1 MQIGLPPNFSSKNSG
16 QLSTVDIVIVG
27 GGMVGA
33 SLAAALSSL
42 PLQVA
47 LVEAF
52 PTDVSQ
58 ASGYDDRAIALSYGS
73 QQILQGMGIWDEMAE
88 AANPI
93 DSIHVSD
100 RGHFGATRLNAKQ
113 QKVPALGY
121 LIQARTYSEVVDN
134 FLSKKNVQIIQP
146 AKLDAVEASEDAL
159 IVSIS
164 NGSAT
169 QKIQTKLL
177 VACDGANS
185 AVRQMADVRA
195 TTHDYQQVAIIA
207 NVTTEVLH
215 QNRAFERFTQQ
226 GPIALLPMSDNRC
239 SLVWTLTSDNY
250 QAVLDL
256 SDEAFLTALG
266 DAFGYR
272 LGRFTRVG
280 RRSSYPLKLTESAEL
295 TANRLAIIGNAAH
308 SLHPVAGQGLNLALR
323 DIADLADQIAA
334 AVKLDKDI
342 GSVEILNAYAAMR
355 QKDTSRTIQYT
366 DSLVKLFSNDGFLL
380 GHARAAG
387 LTLVDRLL
395 PLRSLLAQQSMGLV
409 NRQSRLARGLPLL
422 KGST

>member
-1 MQIGLPPNFSSKNSG
+1 MTTQTAIQKEIPAVVPIE
-16 QLSTVDIVIVG
+16 TADVVIAG

-42 PLQVA
+42 PLQIA

-52 PTDVSQ
+52 PAEVTQ
-58 ASGYDDRAIALSYGS
+58 ESGYDDRAIALSYGS
-73 QQILQGMGIWDEMAE
+73 RQILQGMGLWDEVTK
-88 AANPI
+88 AANAI

-121 LIQARTYSEVVDN
+121 LIEARTYAEVVGN
-134 FLSKKNVQIIQP
+134 FLSKTSVQVIQP
-146 AKLDAVEASEDAL
+146 AQVDVVEPSGKASA
-159 IVSIS
+159 VSIS
-164 NGSAT
+164 NDSGT
-169 QKIQTKLL
+169 RRIQTKLL

-185 AVRQMADVRA
+185 VVRKMLGVSA

-207 NVTTEVLH
+207 NVTTEVPH
-215 QNRAFERFTQQ
+215 QNRAFERFTEQ

-239 SLVWTLTSDNY
+239 SLVWTLSADNY
-250 QAVLDL
+250 QVVLDL
-256 SDEAFLTALG
+256 RDDEFLRALG

-280 RRSSYPLKLTESAEL
+280 QRSSYPLKLTTSTAL
-295 TANRLAIIGNAAH
+295 TANRLVIVGNAAH

-323 DIADLADQIAA
+323 DIADLAGQVAA
-334 AVKLDKDI
+334 AVAAGEDL
-342 GSVEILNAYAAMR
+342 GSAQFLASYAAMR
-355 QKDTSRTIQYT
+355 QKDTDRTVQYT
-366 DSLVKLFSNDGFLL
+366 DSLVKLFSNDSFLL

-395 PLRSLLAQQSMGLV
+395 PLRSLLAQQSMGLAS
-409 NRQSRLARGLPLL
+409 RQSRLARGLPLL
-422 KGST
+422 KRQS